1 MRDSLISVTATVLCC
16 EQGQFRIEVQRSSGC
31 GGCAQKSVCSPV
43 PTPRALVLD
52 LPLAEPQESTVHS
65 GQRVVLSIETGV
77 FARMVVLCYLA
88 PAVLML
94 IGASLGAAIWPSQ
107 PDFFALVGAGL
118 GLMVGCALLRLYDS
132 PISHAMPGK

>member
-52 LPLAEPQESTVHS
+52 LPLAEPQETLMHG

-94 IGASLGAAIWPSQ
+94 IGAGLGAAIGPSQ